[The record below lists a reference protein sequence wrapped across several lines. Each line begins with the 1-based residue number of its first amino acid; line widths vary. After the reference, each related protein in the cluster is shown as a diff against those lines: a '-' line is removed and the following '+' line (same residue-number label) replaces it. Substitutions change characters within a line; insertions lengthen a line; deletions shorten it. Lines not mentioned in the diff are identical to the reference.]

1 MTRLIHQLYY
11 DGKITEEVA
20 QLLLEALRKSK
31 EKRKYY

>member
-11 DGKITEEVA
+11 DGKITVEVA
-20 QLLLEALRKSK
+20 QLLLDALRKSK